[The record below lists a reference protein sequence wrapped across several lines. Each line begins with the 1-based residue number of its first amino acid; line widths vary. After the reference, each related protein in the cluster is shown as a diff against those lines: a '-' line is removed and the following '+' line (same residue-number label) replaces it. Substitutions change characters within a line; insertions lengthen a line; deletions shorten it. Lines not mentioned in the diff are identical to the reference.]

1 MSEIEILEEETTQPV
16 TWQSEVEKLSDED
29 KREAYKDLVRYSEL
43 SHWDNLKDKYQLKLK
58 ETEDRIRKE
67 AYSRVKC
74 ESTKSKLDMY
84 VELAKFTRILA
95 EDVGNDTLKSYL
107 IDARIRALDT
117 AIIYKVE
124 EGFDI
129 PFHSD
134 LDALKNEASV
144 YNSLDHYMTT
154 CMQYFDIDTKLM
166 QEAKMKEKE
175 NEAKG
180 ENQPY

>member
-1 MSEIEILEEETTQPV
+1 MSDVEILEEENTEPV
-16 TWQSEVEKLSDED
+16 TWQSEVEKLSDEE
-29 KREAYKDLVRYSEL
+29 KREAYKDLVRYSE
-43 SHWDNLKDKYQLKLK
+43 SDELKSIKAIYAEKLADC
-58 ETEDRIRKE
+58 ESRIRKE
-67 AYSRVKC
+67 AYSRKKC
-74 ESTKSKLDMY
+74 VSTKSKLDMY
-84 VELAKFTRILA
+84 VQLSKFTREMA
-95 EDVGNDTLKSYL
+95 DEFSNETLKSYL
-107 IDARIRALDT
+107 IDARIKALDS

-144 YNSLDHYMTT
+144 YNSVDFYLTT

-175 NEAKG
+175 QEAK
-180 ENQPY
+180 EESQPY